1 MITRT
6 LLAVFGAYLVG
17 SVDFAV
23 MMGKVRGIDI
33 YSVGSGNPGTS
44 NVLRTM
50 GKGAAAMVLVGDLSK
65 GLIASGMGFTL
76 ADPEGVGMLAPQALA
91 ALAGF
96 FAVLGH
102 CYPVFHRFHGGKGVA
117 TAAGVLI
124 FADPLAGLVLGAV
137 WAVAVAITRTAS
149 IGSLLVIAL
158 ALPALWWRDA
168 SGWTLVFVA
177 VTLGLIVYRHKGN
190 ISRLLAGREKKVVA
204 T

>member
-1 MITRT
+1 MNSLI
-6 LLAVFGAYLVG
+6 AFVVAYLVG

-23 MMGKVRGIDI
+23 MIGKAKGIDI

-50 GKGAAAMVLVGDLSK
+50 GRGAAAMVLLGDLSK
-65 GLIASGMGFTL
+65 GLIASGIGFMF
-76 ADPEGVGMLAPQALA
+76 AEVAAEGALAPEAQA

-102 CYPVFHRFHGGKGVA
+102 CYPVFHRFRGGKGVA

-124 FADPLAGLVLGAV
+124 FADPLLGLGLGAV
-137 WAVAVAITRTAS
+137 WAVAVAVTRTAS
-149 IGSLLVIAL
+149 IGSLLVVAL
-158 ALPALWWRDA
+158 ALPALWIRDA
-168 SGWTLVFVA
+168 SGWTLLWVA
-177 VTLGLIVYRHKGN
+177 ITLGLIIYRHRGN
-190 ISRLLAGREKKVVA
+190 ISRLFTGGEKKVVA